1 MGVTDPCPPDPN
13 AAPNMSLRVAAV
25 CYRRTENGLEFLL
38 VRTRS
43 NRGWTFPKGHVEPGE
58 SARHAARRE
67 AMEEAG
73 VSGLMEAVP
82 LTRYRYPVLN
92 PSGHPAEVCVEA
104 YLLDVEPG
112 GGRAAERPTA
122 WLPPADAVKK
132 LAEGRPVPYARA
144 HRRVIREALARLR
157 SSDRDAPSPPSSPG
171 RDE

>member
-1 MGVTDPCPPDPN
+1 
-13 AAPNMSLRVAAV
+13 MSLRVAAV
-25 CYRRTENGLEFLL
+25 CYRRTEDGLEFLL

-43 NRGWTFPKGHVEPGE
+43 NLSWTFPKGHVEPGE

-73 VSGLMEAVP
+73 ASGRIEAVP
-82 LTRYRYPVLN
+82 LTRYRYPIWKGPGL
-92 PSGHPAEVCVEA
+92 PAEVCVEA
-104 YLLDVEPG
+104 YLLDVENPG

-132 LAEGRPVPYARA
+132 LAEGRPVPYARE

-157 SSDRDAPSPPSSPG
+157 SSDRDAPSPPSSQG

>member
-73 VSGLMEAVP
+73 ASGLMEAVP

-132 LAEGRPVPYARA
+132 LAEGRPVPYARE

>member
-1 MGVTDPCPPDPN
+1 
-13 AAPNMSLRVAAV
+13 MSLRVAAV
-25 CYRRTENGLEFLL
+25 CYRRTEDGLEFLL

-43 NRGWTFPKGHVEPGE
+43 NLAWTFPKGHVEPGE

-73 VSGLMEAVP
+73 ASGLIEAVP

-104 YLLDVEPG
+104 YLLDVENPG

-132 LAEGRPVPYARA
+132 LAQGRPVPYARE